1 MYSRKPFVCVG
12 VFKMLI
18 YVQKNSGRM
27 QAKKKKKD
35 IVFSLQGKKRVWYS
49 GHFYLFFHFTHVSTF
64 FFQEYVL
71 LFWFKKKKEQKDL
84 RVGQVQGFSELF
96 CLIRRNKNMAKSLFT
111 CTITNWKQ
119 KHLQMKHGDS
129 VIVCRD
135 PKVGAFKY
143 IMDWMKAA
151 KIPFQDW
158 EPFQFVGWFLVK
170 IEAVGLG
177 TKAIKK

>member
-1 MYSRKPFVCVG
+1 MYRKILEEC
-12 VFKMLI
+12 K
-18 YVQKNSGRM
+18 Q
-27 QAKKKKKD
+27 KKKKILCFPSRGRKGCG
-35 IVFSLQGKKRVWYS
+35 IQGIFIYFSTL
-49 GHFYLFFHFTHVSTF
+49 HMC
-64 FFQEYVL
+64 L
-71 LFWFKKKKEQKDL
+71 LSFSRSMYYFSDLKKKKEQKDL

-96 CLIRRNKNMAKSLFT
+96 RLIRRNKNMAKSLFT

>member
-27 QAKKKKKD
+27 QAKKQKILCFPSRGRKGCGIQGIFIYFSTLHMCLLSFSRSMYYFSDLTKK
-35 IVFSLQGKKRVWYS
+35 G
-49 GHFYLFFHFTHVSTF
+49 T
-64 FFQEYVL
+64 
-71 LFWFKKKKEQKDL
+71 DL

-96 CLIRRNKNMAKSLFT
+96 RLRRRNKNMAKSLFT

-143 IMDWMKAA
+143 IMDWWKLQ
-151 KIPFQDW
+151 KYHFRIGSLFN
-158 EPFQFVGWFLVK
+158 L
-170 IEAVGLG
+170 LG
-177 TKAIKK
+177 DFSLRLKL